1 MTLNKMVFMTFT
13 AALMVLSQACNT
25 ASQVSPPETPQV
37 AGLVNGTSIAAP
49 TGTNVMSFTVNGSTC
64 SNGSYVNKPCV
75 SLTICNP
82 GSTTTCQVVNDILL
96 DTGSYGLR
104 VFKSTIPGLTL
115 TPVTAH
121 QGGALTRCQAFAD
134 GTTEWGPV
142 LKANVTL
149 GGMPAVTV
157 PIQIIDSTFA
167 TLPSGCSNA
176 DASPAAAGF
185 NGILGVGLEAQDCG
199 NLCVWTAG
207 NAHADTN
214 VYFSCTDGVTG
225 YGNTGN
231 AASCVGGST
240 STLSDQIQNPV
251 TALAT
256 DNNGLIVRLPAI
268 SNKGVGSTTGYVI
281 FGIGTRANNTP
292 PSTAVKI
299 IADSNANMIT
309 NYNNTDYIGFLDTG
323 SNGLY
328 FNTTSMPTCS
338 GWFCPSALTA
348 FSPINRGADNLSS
361 TPRSQVNFQV
371 ANSTTLFGSGNGAL
385 NDLGAS
391 NTQYFDFGLPFYFGR
406 DVYVG
411 ISGTT
416 STPFGTG
423 PYWAY

>member
-1 MTLNKMVFMTFT
+1 MTLNKLVFLNVIISIT
-13 AALMVLSQACNT
+13 LLQACNT
-25 ASQVSPPETPQV
+25 ASQISQPETAQV
-37 AGLVNGTSIAAP
+37 AGLVNGTFIAAP
-49 TGTNVMSFTVNGSTC
+49 VGTNVMSFTVNGSTC

-82 GSTTTCQVVNDILL
+82 GSTTICQVVNDILL

-104 VFKSTIPGLTL
+104 VFKSTISGLTL

-134 GTTEWGPV
+134 GTTEWGQV
-142 LKANVTL
+142 VKANVTL
-149 GGMPAVTV
+149 GGMAAVTV
-157 PIQIIDSTFA
+157 PIQVIDSAFA
-167 TLPSGCSNA
+167 TLPAACTGA
-176 DASPAAAGF
+176 DTSPAAAGF

-199 NLCVWTAG
+199 NLCVWTLG
-207 NAHADTN
+207 NAHENTN
-214 VYFSCTDGVTG
+214 VYFSCTNGATG
-225 YGNTGN
+225 YGNAGN
-231 AASCVGGST
+231 IASCVGGST
-240 STLSDQIQNPV
+240 TTLADQIQNPV
-251 TALAT
+251 VALAT

-268 SNKGVGSTTGYVI
+268 SNNGAASTTGYVI

-309 NYNNTDYIGFLDTG
+309 NFNNTDYSGFLDTG

-328 FNTTSMPTCS
+328 FSTTLPTCS
-338 GWFCPSALTA
+338 GWFCPNALTPY
-348 FSPINRGADNLSS
+348 SPINRGADNLSS

-371 ANSTTLFGSGNGAL
+371 ANSTTLFSSGNRAL
-385 NDLGAS
+385 NDLGAA